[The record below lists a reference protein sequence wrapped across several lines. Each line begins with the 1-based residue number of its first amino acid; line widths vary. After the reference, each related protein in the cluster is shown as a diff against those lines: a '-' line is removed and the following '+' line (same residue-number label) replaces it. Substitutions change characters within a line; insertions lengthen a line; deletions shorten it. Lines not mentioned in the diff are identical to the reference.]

1 MTETN
6 LNFEGEVLI
15 IPKELTQIDKYF
27 GDNVRNSTIKYIKF
41 EEGSQLEK
49 ISEFTFNGCENLV
62 EVDFSNCQK
71 LSALEKFAFHDCK
84 SLERIIFPKNC
95 SLKTIGDFC
104 ISSTK
109 IREIDLSGSAL
120 ETISQFAFARN
131 LNLKTI
137 NLKDCRNL
145 KTLERNALN
154 EVNLELLDMSGCHNL
169 KIIEPLRCA
178 TKMVKISSEILGEMG
193 GKNEFYESRAIGNIF
208 PFNTTVQLVGRNGIS
223 AEFCTKEKES
233 LFYLEMHKIGI
244 WKFAKDINP
253 KANDE
258 FLPYLINFIFEKQ
271 DYKNFLNPITQKY
284 CNDLCEAFGFEQN
297 HILFNM
303 VIDAYY
309 KLGGLGIKNEHLLKN
324 GRVNKALEISYRNI
338 LAKNYLKFH
347 PDETL
352 EKIEDKEKRLIAYQ
366 RKINKIARSTPINVL
381 VGEFLVNNILPMKR
395 KGSELLME
403 LLDAR
408 QRYATNLNFTSF
420 FVQNIAEIFE
430 GEDLYKFGEE
440 GENIRLS
447 DICNNFDDILR
458 NSHKKVV
465 TRSDRNR
472 LTIEDCSF
480 TNVYNNV
487 LPGNELLAQYC
498 GEEHISSEGFDFLQ
512 KVFERAK
519 EVKDLQVLGVCEDDE
534 TKEVYYKY
542 IEKDN
547 PFGLVLGNKTN
558 CCQAFGKFGEECMVA
573 GMTDPYCGFVTI
585 NNEETLIGQ
594 AWVWYDVK
602 THTVA
607 LDNIEVPE
615 VCEDFI
621 KENEKEI
628 IDCLMRVAKNFKTTM
643 EANGNHVQNV
653 IIGAHATDIPY
664 LEKYFSKE
672 SDFEKTIKCPIMIN
686 DRPCYS
692 DIERQGQYILIKNG
706 KTRKLANK
714 KKISAELKN
723 NQPLAEAEQETTL

>member
-27 GDNVRNSTIKYIKF
+27 GDKVRNSTIKYIMF

-49 ISEFTFNGCENLV
+49 ISQFCFSSCENLL

-71 LSALEKFAFHDCK
+71 LLALERFAFHDCK

-109 IREIDLSGSAL
+109 ISEIDLSCSAL

-145 KTLERNALN
+145 KTLEKDALS
-154 EVNLELLDMSGCHNL
+154 EVNLELLDMSGCHNIKHIESSRCET
-169 KIIEPLRCA
+169 KIA
-178 TKMVKISSEILGEMG
+178 KISSEIIGDAS
-193 GKNEFYESRAIGNIF
+193 GKNEDFNYRTFHGIF
-208 PFNTTVQLVGRNGIS
+208 PYNSKVQLIGRNGILV
-223 AEFCTKEKES
+223 EFFSRENM
-233 LFYLEMHKIGI
+233 LGYLDMAKTGI
-244 WKFAKDINP
+244 WKFAKDIN
-253 KANDE
+253 KNASNE
-258 FLPYLINFIFEKQ
+258 VLPYIITIIFEKR
-271 DYKNFLNPITQKY
+271 DYKNLLNPTTQKY
-284 CNDLCEAFGFEQN
+284 CNEMCEKLEFNQDS
-297 HILFNM
+297 ILFALVVN
-303 VIDAYY
+303 AYY
-309 KLGGLGIKNEHLLKN
+309 KHGGLGIKNEHLLKN
-324 GRVNKALEISYRNI
+324 GRIDKGLEISYRNL

-366 RKINKIARSTPINVL
+366 RKINNIARNMPINVL
-381 VGEFLVNNILPMKR
+381 VGEFLVNNILSHTE
-395 KGSELLME
+395 GFWLLRA
-403 LLDAR
+403 LFT
-408 QRYATNLNFTSF
+408 ATPRRATDLNLASF
-420 FVQNIAEIFE
+420 LVQNIEEILKTKQ
-430 GEDLYKFGEE
+430 LYSKEQMD
-440 GENIRLS
+440 NIKLS
-447 DICNNFDDILR
+447 DICDNFDDILR

-472 LTIEDCSF
+472 LTIEDCNF

-558 CCQAFGKFGEECMVA
+558 CCQSFGQFGEECMVA

-664 LEKYFSKE
+664 LEKYFKLE
-672 SDFEKTIKCPIMIN
+672 FDMGKTIRCPIISK

-692 DIERQGQYILIKNG
+692 DVERAGQFIVIKNG

>member
-27 GDNVRNSTIKYIKF
+27 GDKVRNSTIKYIKF

-49 ISEFTFNGCENLV
+49 ISQFGLNGCENLV

-71 LSALEKFAFHDCK
+71 LTALERFAFHDCK

-109 IREIDLSGSAL
+109 ISEIDLSGSAL

-154 EVNLELLDMSGCHNL
+154 EVDLELLDMSGCHNL
-169 KIIEPLRCA
+169 KTIEHSRCK
-178 TKMVKISSEILGEMG
+178 TKIAKISSEILGEMG
-193 GKNEFYESRAIGNIF
+193 GKNEFYDSRSIGNLF
-208 PFNTTVQLVGRNGIS
+208 PFDTTIQLVGRNGIN
-223 AEFCTKEKES
+223 AEFSTAGDNP
-233 LFYLEMHKIGI
+233 LFYLEMTKTGV
-244 WKFAKDINP
+244 WKYAKDINP
-253 KANDE
+253 KANE
-258 FLPYLINFIFEKQ
+258 KVLPYIINVIFEKQ
-271 DYKNFLNPITQKY
+271 DYKNLLNPTTQKY
-284 CNDLCEAFGFEQN
+284 CDAMCEKLGFDQNNILYAIVANAF
-297 HILFNM
+297 
-303 VIDAYY
+303 Y
-309 KLGGLGIKNEHLLKN
+309 KLGGLGIKNEHLVKN
-324 GRVNKALEISYRNI
+324 GRVNKGLEVSYRNL
-338 LAKNYLKFH
+338 LAKVYLKSH

-352 EKIEDKEKRLIAYQ
+352 ERIEDKEKRFIAYQ
-366 RKINKIARSTPINVL
+366 RKINKIARNMPINVL
-381 VGEFLVNNILPMKR
+381 VGEFLVNDVLAQD
-395 KGSELLME
+395 GGDDVLFELL
-403 LLDAR
+403 ASTPR
-408 QRYATNLNFTSF
+408 RATDLNFASF
-420 FVQNIAEIFE
+420 FVQNIAKLLEAEELYLFE
-430 GEDLYKFGEE
+430 EHEE
-440 GENIRLS
+440 SIKLS

-558 CCQAFGKFGEECMVA
+558 CCQTFGQFGEECMVA

-585 NNEETLIGQ
+585 NNEEILIGQ

-615 VCEDFI
+615 VCADFI

-643 EANGNHVQNV
+643 EANGNPVQNV

-686 DRPCYS
+686 GRPCYS